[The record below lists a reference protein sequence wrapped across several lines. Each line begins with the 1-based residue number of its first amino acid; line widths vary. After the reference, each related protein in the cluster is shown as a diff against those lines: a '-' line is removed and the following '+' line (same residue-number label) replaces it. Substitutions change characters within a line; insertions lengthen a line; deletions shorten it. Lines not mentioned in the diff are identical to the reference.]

1 MDEATTH
8 AMLKGGV
15 HLLIRGILKP
25 RRGLASD
32 RQGQLVM
39 ATPQVLDKG
48 MAGDHDLALRSCLRP
63 RIGPS
68 LDLRR
73 PWSASMCLLA

>member
-15 HLLIRGILKP
+15 HLLVRGMLRP

-39 ATPQVLDKG
+39 ATPRFWTKPWP
-48 MAGDHDLALRSCLRP
+48 AITTLALRSCLRP

-73 PWSASMCLLA
+73 PWSASMCLLG